1 MNRDLAKATDESD
14 VADVGIESKVPTAR
28 NAFNPYEPPGR
39 QVHHMQ
45 KVHPILLLAL
55 FGIVAKVTALC
66 VFFIPSQGP
75 AIAYDILAFT
85 FLVAAL
91 FQPKFLR
98 HLSVRRPTVL
108 EVAVMVV
115 ISCVLHALLMP
126 AVQM

>member
-14 VADVGIESKVPTAR
+14 VADVRIESKVPTAR

-45 KVHPILLLAL
+45 KVHILLLAL

-66 VFFIPSQGP
+66 VFFIPGQGP

-91 FQPKFLR
+91 FQPNFLR
-98 HLSVRRPTVL
+98 PLSVRRPTVL